1 MKRLAPVAPA
11 LAIVIAV
18 ATSLTPGSGAGSLAA
33 LRQDDVR
40 SGGIGLSRDDW
51 EADHGPGDPGQ
62 SLVTYEGGAYSVAFE
77 DDVVTFLELGWEDQ
91 GNVAFDEAE
100 DEVEDL
106 LPSDAELV
114 ETYFAPATA
123 GGPISLQIQR
133 YESDALEDLLA
144 GGTGDRTG
152 GILVIYQETP
162 AADQFERD
170 VARAS
175 MAVGTES

>member
-1 MKRLAPVAPA
+1 M
-11 LAIVIAV
+11 
-18 ATSLTPGSGAGSLAA
+18 
-33 LRQDDVR
+33 
-40 SGGIGLSRDDW
+40 SRDDW
-51 EADHGPGDPGQ
+51 EADHGPGDSGQ

-77 DDVVTFLELGWEDQ
+77 DDVVMFLELGWEDQ

-114 ETYFAPATA
+114 ETYVAPATA

-133 YESDALEDLLA
+133 YESNALEDLLA

-152 GILVIYQETP
+152 GILVIYQETS
-162 AADQFERD
+162 AADQLERD